1 MKKYY
6 QPRGGKKGRFALRE
20 NTYRRM
26 WYLIAD
32 YPYFKAVQRGRQ
44 DARTFSQYNKG
55 GNCETEFA
63 NSRPEIHNAFANKT
77 RMAEAVFEYDV
88 EQEQCERY
96 INAIEAAI
104 EVVPPEYTEHI
115 MSHIIERKRYKEMQ
129 LAVSERT
136 IKLWVQ
142 RFIWQVAHNLG
153 EA

>member
-20 NTYRRM
+20 NTFRRM

-44 DARTFSQYNKG
+44 DSRAFSL
-55 GNCETEFA
+55 A
-63 NSRPEIHNAFANKT
+63 NTT

-104 EVVPPEYTEHI
+104 EVVPPEYTEYI
-115 MSHIIERKRYKEMQ
+115 MSHIIERKRYKDMQ

>member
-20 NTYRRM
+20 YTYRRM

-44 DARTFSQYNKG
+44 DSSAFSL
-55 GNCETEFA
+55 A
-63 NSRPEIHNAFANKT
+63 NTT

-88 EQEQCERY
+88 ELEQCERY

-104 EVVPPEYTEHI
+104 EVVPPEYTEYI
-115 MSHIIERKRYKEMQ
+115 MSHIIERKRYKDMQ